1 MSNDRNES
9 APEAGGADDE
19 RTADSSEAEHP
30 AESIS
35 DKVKSLLPDGWL
47 DK

>member
-9 APEAGGADDE
+9 APESGGADDE
-19 RTADSSEAEHP
+19 QTAEGSEAAHP

-47 DK
+47 DR

>member
-9 APEAGGADDE
+9 APESGGADE
-19 RTADSSEAEHP
+19 EQRTDGSEAGHH

-47 DK
+47 DR